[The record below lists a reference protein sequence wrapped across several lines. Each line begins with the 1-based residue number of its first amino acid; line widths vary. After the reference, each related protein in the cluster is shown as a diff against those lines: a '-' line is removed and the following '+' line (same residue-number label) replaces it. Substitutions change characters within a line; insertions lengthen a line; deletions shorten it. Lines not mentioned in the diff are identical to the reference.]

1 MSTDY
6 DEENSNLNEAREEAL
21 TEPEAPGQVLDPL
34 AEPSGTRGTRRT
46 MMTGFD
52 EEDARERPP
61 EDGLNPE
68 IPEDENLQ
76 ISQPRNWEDTL
87 DDSEVP

>member
-1 MSTDY
+1 MSTDH
-6 DEENSNLNEAREEAL
+6 EEQKMNINEDQEEAL

-34 AEPSGTRGTRRT
+34 VGPVGTRGIRRT
-46 MMTGFD
+46 VMSEFD

-76 ISQPRNWEDTL
+76 ISEPQNWEDEL
-87 DDSEVP
+87 DDQ